1 MANKITYGLSNAH
14 VWPIT
19 STSDAGVPNYGA
31 IINLPGATELSL
43 VLQIFL
49 NFLFLKFYIKP
60 VGFPCICSCPKFVF
74 CSVYQCHECM
84 GNNPPPWISAV
95 FSENPYRL

>member
-19 STSDAGVPNYGA
+19 STSDEGVPTYGT

-43 VLQIFL
+43 DAE
-49 NFLFLKFYIKP
+49 
-60 VGFPCICSCPKFVF
+60 GSSDPC
-74 CSVYQCHECM
+74 
-84 GNNPPPWISAV
+84 
-95 FSENPYRL
+95 